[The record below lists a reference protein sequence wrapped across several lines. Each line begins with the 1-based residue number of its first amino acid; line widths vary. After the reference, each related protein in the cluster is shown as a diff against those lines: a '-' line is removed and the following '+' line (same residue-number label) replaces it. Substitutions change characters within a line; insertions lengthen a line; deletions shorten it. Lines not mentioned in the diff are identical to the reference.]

1 MDLLPLPSGAGL
13 WSVLPPLLAIA
24 LALVTKEVVFS
35 LFVGILAGLG
45 IYASAAPLQ
54 VHQFPTA
61 LVALVRDSIGD
72 GDHLAVLVFAFF
84 MGPLIAVMT
93 RAGGANAFGKWAVSH
108 LKSAAGAKAAT
119 VVFGLL
125 FFVDDYFNC
134 LTIGNVMRPVTD
146 KFRIS
151 REKLAYFVDATAA
164 PICVIAPVTTW
175 AAYIVSIY
183 ADNVPG
189 VPGMTAFLR
198 AIPFNLYS
206 ILSVVMVLWLAF
218 RRGGDYGPMAEA
230 EARALAGDPAGAAAS
245 ESRDEALDPAVV
257 STRGRVWDLAVP
269 VVVLVASGLA
279 LMLQLGGYWSAP
291 AEGGAP
297 VSVFDA
303 IGNTQAALAFATA
316 SLLGLFAAFL
326 LMVPRRVVSYKDFF
340 ACVPAGIRMMV
351 SALIIL
357 VLAWTLSAICNK
369 LLGIDEFISVQVD
382 RGAKSGVLP
391 LSLLPA
397 ALFLLASLIAFSTG
411 TSWGTFGILIPIAI
425 AVCNKVDPSLN
436 ALVLS
441 SILSGSVMGD
451 HCSPISDTT
460 ILSSTGSQCR
470 HIDHVRT
477 QLPYAL
483 TVGAV
488 SAAGYVVAGLTRG
501 LSYGVSAAVTLAV
514 SAALLVAALLVL
526 PRLFPGRRASGTSK
540 SA

>member
-1 MDLLPLPSGAGL
+1 MDFTSLHVDPSL
-13 WSVLPPLLAIA
+13 WSIVPPLLAIL
-24 LALVTKEVVFS
+24 LALLTKEVVFS
-35 LFVGILAGLG
+35 LFMGILAGIG
-45 IYASAAPLQ
+45 IYAVQAPLAAHQ
-54 VHQFPTA
+54 VPIA
-61 LVALVRDSIGD
+61 IVSLVRGSIGD
-72 GDHLAVLVFAFF
+72 GEHLSVLIFAFF

-93 RAGGANAFGKWAVSH
+93 RAGGAQAFGKWAVRN
-108 LKSAAGAKAAT
+108 LKSAVGAQLAT
-119 VVFGLL
+119 VIFGLL

-151 REKLAYFVDATAA
+151 REKLAYYVDATAA
-164 PICVIAPVTTW
+164 PICIIAPITTW

-206 ILSVVMVLWLAF
+206 ILSIVMVLWLAV
-218 RRGGDYGPMAEA
+218 RRNGDFGPMAEA
-230 EARALAGDPAGAAAS
+230 EARARDGDPVGAAAT
-245 ESRDEALDPAVV
+245 ETREEALDPTVV
-257 STRGRVWDLAVP
+257 SPRGRVWDLAVP
-269 VVVLVASGLA
+269 VVVLVVSGIA
-279 LMLQLGGYWSAP
+279 LMLYLGGYWATPEEGAKP
-291 AEGGAP
+291 AT
-297 VSVFDA
+297 VFSA
-303 IGNTQAALAFATA
+303 IGDTQAALAFATA
-316 SLLGLFAAFL
+316 SFLGLIAAFAL
-326 LMVPRRVVSYKDFF
+326 YVPRRVVSYREFF
-340 ACVPAGIRMMV
+340 ACIPAGIRMMV

-357 VLAWTLSAICNK
+357 ALAWTLSAICNK
-369 LLGIDEFISVQVD
+369 LLGIDDFISDAVK
-382 RGAKSGVLP
+382 RGADAGVLP
-391 LSLLPA
+391 LGLLPA
-397 ALFLLASLIAFSTG
+397 ALFLLASVIAFSTG

-483 TVGAV
+483 LVGVV
-488 SAAGYVVAGLTRG
+488 SAVGYVVAGLTRH
-501 LSYGVSAAVTLAV
+501 LSYATSGAVTLAL
-514 SAALLVAALLVL
+514 STILLVAALLVM
-526 PRLFPGRRASGTSK
+526 PRIAKPRVKTASAS
-540 SA
+540 